1 MKGLAGFRKLA
12 PRQQIQVCIG
22 ILLDGL
28 DAPDI
33 LATDSSEGQN
43 LKRVAKDLSALAPD
57 VRMPLV
63 GTLLRR
69 AYESVDQA
77 QTV

>member
-1 MKGLAGFRKLA
+1 MKGLSGFRKLS

-22 ILLDGL
+22 VLLDGL

-33 LATDSSEGQN
+33 LAIDANDPQS

-57 VRMPLV
+57 VRMPMV
-63 GTLLRR
+63 GTLLRT
-69 AYESVDQA
+69 AFESIERSNSK
-77 QTV
+77 